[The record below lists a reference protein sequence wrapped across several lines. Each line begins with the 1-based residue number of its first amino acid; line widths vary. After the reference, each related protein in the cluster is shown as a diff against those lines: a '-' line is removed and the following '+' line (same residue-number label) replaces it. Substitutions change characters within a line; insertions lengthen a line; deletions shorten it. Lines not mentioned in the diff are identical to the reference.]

1 MTYKGNLE
9 KMVSENNSEIQYY
22 LPVGTDKIPLNPFI
36 GKEITLEFLNEIN
49 CVACGKKTNKSF
61 AQGFCYQCF
70 QDSPMASECI
80 LHPDKCKAHL
90 GISRDMSWSESHCLT
105 THVVYLSVSSHLKV
119 GITRFTQIPT
129 RWIDQGAT
137 EAIVLAKTPNRHIAG
152 TIEKFLMQYYSDK
165 TSWQAML
172 KGENK
177 DYDLIKEKH
186 TAIQYLPEEL
196 KKYIVEE
203 NEITALNYPVKNYP
217 AKIKSHSFDKQT
229 VIKGILKAIKGQYL
243 IFEDDSVINIRKH
256 RGYLISF
263 DNNE

>member
-9 KMVSENNSEIQYY
+9 KMISDHKSEIEYY
-22 LPVGTDKIPLNPFI
+22 LPVGTEKIALNSLI
-36 GKEITLEFLNEIN
+36 GEEITLEYLNEIH

-70 QDSPMASECI
+70 QSSPMASECI

-105 THVVYLSVSSHLKV
+105 THVVYLAVSSHLKV
-119 GITRFTQIPT
+119 GITRESQVPT
-129 RWIDQGAT
+129 RWIDQGAS
-137 EAIVLAKTPNRHIAG
+137 EAIIVAKTPNRHIAG
-152 TIEKFLMQYYSDK
+152 TIEKFLMQFYSDK

-172 KGENK
+172 KGTKGEYNLV
-177 DYDLIKEKH
+177 DEKQK
-186 TAIQYLPEEL
+186 AIQHLPLEL
-196 KKYIVEE
+196 QKYAFEDDSVI
-203 NEITALNYPVKNYP
+203 NLNYPIKNYPVK
-217 AKIKSHSFDKQT
+217 IKSNSFDKEAL
-229 VIKGILKAIKGQYL
+229 IKGTLKGIKGQYL

-263 DNNE
+263 IV